1 MIAILTIE
9 LGLLTPPFGMV
20 IFAMKAALPDDVKVE
35 EIFLG
40 VAPFFFMLLVALAII
55 VIFPEIS
62 LFLPRILLG

>member
-1 MIAILTIE
+1 
-9 LGLLTPPFGMV
+9 
-20 IFAMKAALPDDVKVE
+20 VKVE

-55 VIFPEIS
+55 IIFPEIS